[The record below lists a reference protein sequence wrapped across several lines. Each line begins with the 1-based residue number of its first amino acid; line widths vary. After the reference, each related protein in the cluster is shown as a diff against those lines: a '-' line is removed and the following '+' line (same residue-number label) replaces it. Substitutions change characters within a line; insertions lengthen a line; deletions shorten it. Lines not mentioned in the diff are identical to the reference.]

1 MNRDADMTM
10 YRKVAIAPFT
20 NLSGEAFASNRV
32 VRAFTTELIISKRLS
47 VVDPSMYQAE
57 LERLNAQM
65 DSQGA
70 IDITKLRESLRQAE
84 ATAVIR
90 GAVSEYG
97 MRRNGT
103 EEFPVVSFD
112 AEMVDVQTGI
122 VIWRDLRD
130 RVGKGRLPDRRWRG
144 ERTFSRVTEH
154 ACCRAVDLLKAK
166 VLVRALLRIV
176 ALLPPP
182 AARRDRGGLRRA
194 HGRWCR
200 SRDAGRDRDPI
211 VVLPLENLASRVE

>member
-1 MNRDADMTM
+1 MNLPASMRSCLRLAFAFALALPLLSGCASAPRLFVNRDADMTM

-70 IDITKLRESLRQAE
+70 IDITKLREACGKLE

-122 VIWRDLRD
+122 VIWRIS
-130 RVGKGRLPDRRWRG
+130 VTESGKGRLPIVGGVG

-154 ACCRAVDLLKAK
+154 ACRRAVDLLKAK
-166 VLVRALLRIV
+166 VL
-176 ALLPPP
+176 
-182 AARRDRGGLRRA
+182 
-194 HGRWCR
+194 
-200 SRDAGRDRDPI
+200 
-211 VVLPLENLASRVE
+211 

>member
-1 MNRDADMTM
+1 MNLPAPMRSCLRLALAFAVALPLLSGCAAAPRLFVNRDADMTM
-10 YRKVAIAPFT
+10 YKKVAIAPFT

-70 IDITKLRESLRQAE
+70 IDITKLREACGKLE

-97 MRRNGT
+97 LRRNGT

-122 VIWRDLRD
+122 VIWRIS
-130 RVGKGRLPDRRWRG
+130 VTESGKGRLPIVGGVG

-154 ACCRAVDLLKAK
+154 ACRRAVDLLKAK
-166 VLVRALLRIV
+166 VL
-176 ALLPPP
+176 
-182 AARRDRGGLRRA
+182 
-194 HGRWCR
+194 
-200 SRDAGRDRDPI
+200 
-211 VVLPLENLASRVE
+211 